1 MLRKKLMNIAWNSLE
16 QQDNVLKTFGKYF
29 PVTSD
34 IIQKITFNIIKF
46 VLEF

>member
-1 MLRKKLMNIAWNSLE
+1 MKQSGTARKCTK
-16 QQDNVLKTFGKYF
+16 QVGKYF

-34 IIQKITFNIIKF
+34 TIQKTTFNIIKF